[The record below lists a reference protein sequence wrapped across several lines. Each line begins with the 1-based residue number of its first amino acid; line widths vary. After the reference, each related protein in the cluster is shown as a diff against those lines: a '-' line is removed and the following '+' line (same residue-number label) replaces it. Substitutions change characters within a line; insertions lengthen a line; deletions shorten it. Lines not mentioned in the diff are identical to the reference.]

1 MKSRSFRL
9 FIAAALATVFVAV
22 FAHPPIVVADQ
33 AQPAPAGRAQ
43 APRAQTYSPP
53 RTREGQPDLQGV
65 WRVWN
70 LAKHDIVSHPP
81 RWKAPAGPGVVI
93 GDEIPYQPWAL
104 AKKEENFK
112 NSRTTDPL
120 TSADPLSRCYLP
132 GVPRV
137 TYLGFPFQILQTA
150 DYVAFVYEWRH
161 VRRIAY
167 LKDIP
172 RLDGLDLWMGSSRAR
187 FEGNT
192 LVVDVRNLSDRTW
205 FDESGNFH
213 SEAARVTERYTP
225 IGPDTL
231 QYEVTV
237 NDPKVFTREWKMAMP
252 IQRQKDVGILEYEC
266 HALLEESGVP
276 ITWDRLK
283 YFK

>member
-1 MKSRSFRL
+1 VFL
-9 FIAAALATVFVAV
+9 AAAAASITAAIFTLSPAV
-22 FAHPPIVVADQ
+22 SADQ
-33 AQPAPAGRAQ
+33 TAAGRGAR
-43 APRAQTYSPP
+43 APRAQTYSPS

-70 LAKHDIVSHPP
+70 LAQYDILSHSP
-81 RWKAPAGPGVVI
+81 RWGVPAGPGVVI
-93 GDEIPYQPWAL
+93 GDEIPYQPWA
-104 AKKEENFK
+104 AARKEENFK

-120 TSADPLSRCYLP
+120 KSADPLSRCYLP
-132 GVPRV
+132 GVPRI

-172 RLDGLDLWMGSSRAR
+172 KLEGLDLWMGSSRAR

-205 FDESGNFH
+205 FDASGNFH
-213 SEAARVTERYTP
+213 SEAARMTERYTP
-225 IGPDTL
+225 TGPDTL

-283 YFK
+283 YFKLD